1 MLLELD
7 FSTLT
12 PEDIANAP
20 KVPEPEELVPILPVP
35 EDAPAMAFKHSE
47 IGAPAATWPYRDA
60 DGRLLGYMLRF
71 DTLDGGKTFTP
82 VTYCKSA
89 DGEAWRAKGFPAP
102 YPLYNLIDLA
112 ARPDAP
118 VLIVHG
124 EKSAEAA
131 RKLFPGFVVTT
142 SPFGYALAHNADWS
156 MLEGRDI
163 IISPDHCA
171 ESVKI
176 VEAYAKAVAKV
187 GPRSIR
193 VLPPKL
199 IATSTWN
206 DGRRM
211 RRPAVPVGWN
221 MSKAEQ
227 EGWTPDQVAAELAKV
242 RELQHLEVPMK
253 LARPGLANF
262 FMTDDGLEAEAL
274 VGSKVQREWISP
286 EINVL
291 AMVRDIDGTNWAK
304 LVQFKTIDNEV
315 KTLMLPVT
323 LLANDGGLLRE
334 ALLSAGL
341 AVSSTRFGRE
351 RLTEY
356 LSRIESP
363 VRRLRAD
370 RIGWHDGVFITSE
383 RTYGKHKSG
392 EAVEYAGADKSKVG
406 QTAGTMEGWK
416 TGVAGPAAGSSPLVF
431 AIACA
436 FAAPLIHLTNS
447 ESGGFHFVGS
457 SSVGKTTALLMAGS
471 VWGGGG
477 IDGYLKTWRATA
489 NGIEGIAAAH
499 CDVLLCLD
507 EIGQVR
513 GNEAGQCAYMLANGT
528 GKIRGQRFG
537 GARPP
542 MTWRIMVLSSGELTL
557 EAKVGEEKGNARVA
571 AGQLVRFIDV
581 EADAGKA
588 MGLFEDLAG
597 HESPEVLARALKK
610 ASAEHFG
617 HAGPAFAEYLSAHV
631 DVAATSAST
640 LIEDFVIALAIPSD
654 ADGQVRR
661 IARRFA
667 LVAAA
672 GEIAIVAGVVPWAK
686 GTAATA
692 CKVMYDKWLAN
703 RGGVKADEIRLALE
717 QVRYFLQKNAHRMS
731 SPEAD
736 DIAPKSAASAGFIK
750 TMPDDT
756 RCFCFPDETWSKDVC
771 VGRDPRYVARI
782 LRDLGY
788 LATDA
793 DRTTKSVRFAGASVR
808 VHAVKESILTD
819 NPESLKFDVRAEIQR
834 KMQPLK

>member
-1 MLLELD
+1 MLLDLD
-7 FSTLT
+7 FSPLT
-12 PEDIANAP
+12 YEEIADAP

-47 IGAPAATWPYRDA
+47 LGAPTATWSYRDA
-60 DGRLLGYMLRF
+60 EGRLLGYMLRF
-71 DTLDGGKTFTP
+71 NTADGQKTFTP
-82 VTYCKSA
+82 VTFCKSP

-102 YPLYNLIDLA
+102 YPLYNAAELA
-112 ARPDAP
+112 LRPNTP

-124 EKSAEAA
+124 EKTVEAA
-131 RKLFPGFVVTT
+131 RKLFPQYVVTT
-142 SPFGYALAHNADWS
+142 SPFGYALARNADWS
-156 MLEGRDI
+156 ALEGRDI

-171 ESVKI
+171 EGVKI

-187 GPRSIR
+187 GPRSIN

-199 IATSTWN
+199 LATSTWN
-206 DGRRM
+206 DGRRV
-211 RRPAVPVGWN
+211 RRPAVPVGWD
-221 MSKAEQ
+221 MADAMQ
-227 EGWTPDQVAAELAKV
+227 EGWTSDQIIADLSKM
-242 RELQHLEVPMK
+242 RELQPLEVPMK
-253 LARPGLANF
+253 LARPGLADF
-262 FMTDDGLEAEAL
+262 FMTDDGLEAEAP
-274 VGSKVQREWISP
+274 VGSKIQREWICP
-286 EINVL
+286 GIEIV
-291 AMVRDIDGTNWAK
+291 AMVRDVDGSNWAK
-304 LVQFKTIDNEV
+304 LVRFKTVDGET
-315 KTLMLPVT
+315 KTLVLPASFT
-323 LLANDGGLLRE
+323 AGEGGIMRE
-334 ALLSAGL
+334 ALLSSGL
-341 AVSSTRFGRE
+341 AVSSTRFARE

-363 VRRLRAD
+363 ARRLRAD
-370 RIGWHDGVFITSE
+370 RIGWHEGVFVNAE
-383 RTYGKHKSG
+383 RTYGTHKSG

-406 QTAGTMEGWK
+406 QTAGTLGGWK
-416 TGVAGPAAGSSPLVF
+416 AGVANPAAGSSPLVF
-431 AIACA
+431 AIACG

-581 EADAGKA
+581 EADAGKG
-588 MGLFEDLAG
+588 MGLFEDLGG
-597 HESPEVLARALKK
+597 HESPEALARALKK
-610 ASAEHFG
+610 ATTEHYG
-617 HAGPAFAEYLSAHV
+617 HAGLAFVEYLSSNIV
-631 DVAATSAST
+631 QAAITAST
-640 LIEDFVIALAIPSD
+640 LMEDFVVSLAIPSN

-667 LVAAA
+667 LVAAG
-672 GEIAIVAGVVPWAK
+672 GEMAIVAGIVPWEK
-686 GTAATA
+686 GTAANA

-736 DIAPKSAASAGFIK
+736 EIAPKSAANAGFIK
-750 TMPDDT
+750 TLPDDT

-782 LRDLGY
+782 LKDMGY

-793 DRTTKSVRFAGASVR
+793 NRTTKSVRFAGVNVR

-819 NPESLKFDVRAEIQR
+819 DAESLTFDLRAELR
-834 KMQPLK
+834 RTMEPVR